1 MDENT
6 SNLLDPNDTPSSNK
20 YSIATS
26 DLVQITEDE
35 STLGH
40 DVDVSSACST
50 SDLEYEIDSSP
61 FTPNVGKTSTPT
73 SSYLNTSPSTT
84 PQQKD
89 ISIDSDDDLGCWP
102 IESTSSEDEKEHG
115 SFSIL

>member
-6 SNLLDPNDTPSSNK
+6 SDLLDPNDTPSSNK

-35 STLGH
+35 STLGR
-40 DVDVSSACST
+40 DVDASSACRT

-61 FTPNVGKTSTPT
+61 FIPNVGKTSTPT

-115 SFSIL
+115 